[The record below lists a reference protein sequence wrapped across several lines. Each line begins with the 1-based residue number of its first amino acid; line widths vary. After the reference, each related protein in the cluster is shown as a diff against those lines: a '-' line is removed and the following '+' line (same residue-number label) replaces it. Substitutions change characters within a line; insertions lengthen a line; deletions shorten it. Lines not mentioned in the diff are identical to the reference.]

1 MGKTIYSGK
10 YFNILENKMVYKSF
24 SRRKYEM
31 WFGLGNFLHEAMYL
45 EVNETETQYTLS
57 YSLPSKRILQVAFQ

>member
-1 MGKTIYSGK
+1 
-10 YFNILENKMVYKSF
+10 MVYKSF